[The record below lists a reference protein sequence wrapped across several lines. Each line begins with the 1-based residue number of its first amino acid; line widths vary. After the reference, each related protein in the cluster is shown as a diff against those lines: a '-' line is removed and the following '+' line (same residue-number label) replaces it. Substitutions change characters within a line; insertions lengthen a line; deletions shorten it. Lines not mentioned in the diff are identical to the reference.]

1 MEDDFYT
8 QIKLIFCLINRAR
21 YATMNTREG
30 MFGAGLWCLKRAGCG
45 YPKSQDEVKYLTQ
58 YLKKSLDIVLD
69 AKTFVVLGKSGF

>member
-30 MFGAGLWCLKRAGCG
+30 VVGADLGAQKGWNVAIQSC
-45 YPKSQDEVKYLTQ
+45 
-58 YLKKSLDIVLD
+58 
-69 AKTFVVLGKSGF
+69 KTR